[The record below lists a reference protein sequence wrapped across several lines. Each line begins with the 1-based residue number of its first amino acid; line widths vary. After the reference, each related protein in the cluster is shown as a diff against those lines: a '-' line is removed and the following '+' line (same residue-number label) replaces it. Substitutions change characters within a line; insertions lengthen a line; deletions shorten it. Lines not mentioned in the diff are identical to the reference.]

1 MTSVPSAQ
9 PSAGE
14 GGARASVLM
23 VDDDALLRDTVASI
37 LSHLGYTPVLAATGE
52 EALARLAEPPEPVL
66 VILDLDMPGMGGAWA
81 LAMIRNQRPE
91 LPVVIASGHHSR
103 VTAELAELFPRVSL
117 MPKPY
122 GLQDIRKLLA

>member
-81 LAMIRNQRPE
+81 LAMIRIPAGGG
-91 LPVVIASGHHSR
+91 P
-103 VTAELAELFPRVSL
+103 
-117 MPKPY
+117 
-122 GLQDIRKLLA
+122 